1 MKANEKFNETV
12 NDKNAGVPSGMLNDL
27 MSGVMHDRMKPSEIR
42 NLNNFG
48 YYIQGA
54 RCVML
59 RVMEEW
65 LPQLRREDA
74 VYMKA
79 IMKLALADVRNTER
93 YLMRDPIGF
102 RNHQSDKRGRLYSAE
117 AFFIEKDKQ

>member
-1 MKANEKFNETV
+1 MDKGKYEKQEV
-12 NDKNAGVPSGMLNDL
+12 LLPGQ
-27 MSGVMHDRMKPSEIR
+27 IR
-42 NLNNFG
+42 NLNYYG

-54 RCVML
+54 RMVML

-65 LPQLRREDA
+65 LPQLRHEDA

-79 IMKLALADVRNTER
+79 ILKLALEDTRNTDR
-93 YLMRDPIGF
+93 YLTRDPIGF

>member
-1 MKANEKFNETV
+1 MATNE
-12 NDKNAGVPSGMLNDL
+12 NDRCEVLLPSQ
-27 MSGVMHDRMKPSEIR
+27 IR
-42 NLNNFG
+42 NLNYYG

-54 RCVML
+54 RMVML

-65 LPQLRREDA
+65 LPQLRHEDA

-79 IMKLALADVRNTER
+79 ILKLALEDTRNTQR

-102 RNHQSDKRGRLYSAE
+102 RGHKSDKRGRLLSAE
-117 AFFIEKDKQ
+117 AFFMENKKTKN

>member
-1 MKANEKFNETV
+1 MDKDKDEKQEV
-12 NDKNAGVPSGMLNDL
+12 LLPSQ
-27 MSGVMHDRMKPSEIR
+27 IR
-42 NLNNFG
+42 NLNYYG

-54 RCVML
+54 RMVML

-65 LPQLRREDA
+65 LPQLRHEDA

-79 IMKLALADVRNTER
+79 ILKLALEDTRSTQR

-102 RNHQSDKRGRLYSAE
+102 RNHKGDKRGRLLSVE
-117 AFFIEKDKQ
+117 AFFMETKNI